1 MELKKLDN
9 NPAHDG
15 IITLTWQTESGES
28 GEDVINVAL
37 LLQEKLAENHIPTEI
52 VDEYWL
58 YQPDTG
64 YYFLPALWDFELND
78 GSFSSA
84 STIQIHHKE
93 LFPNGIFE
101 YQYSFGGRETLNEAL
116 LSGFDTWL
124 KTDWETLWD
133 AACPDEAN
141 HLYLNMDF
149 ADEALKRL
157 VLLGSVGFYPAPNEN
172 EEDEA
177 SYETHGEFC
186 ECCLFTQ
193 SLQAFEPLL
202 KSAENYAIRIFV
214 SRDDEGEYNADCR
227 VNGEDWADALDSLKN
242 YAKTWA
248 GEGMAFRK
256 QYIII
261 RNQPDNWQETDD

>member
-37 LLQEKLAENHIPTEI
+37 LLQEKLAENDIKTEI
-52 VDEYWL
+52 VDESWL
-58 YQPDTG
+58 YQPGTG
-64 YYFLPALWDFELND
+64 YYFLPALGDFELDD
-78 GSFSSA
+78 GLFRSA
-84 STIQIHHKE
+84 STIQIQHKE

-101 YQYSFGGRETLNEAL
+101 YQYSFGEYETLEEAL

-172 EEDEA
+172 EEDET
-177 SYETHGEFC
+177 SCETHGEFC

-202 KSAENYAIRIFV
+202 KSSENYAIRIFV
-214 SRDDEGEYNADCR
+214 SRDDDEYKADCR

-242 YAKTWA
+242 YAKTWS
-248 GEGMAFRK
+248 GEGITSRK